1 MTRTVASATPPP
13 APTGWAEVI
22 ARYLEWLRLT
32 HYAADTVHVRACYLR
47 YFSAWAEARG
57 ITTPTR
63 VTRGV
68 LERYQRWLYQYR
80 KRTGAPLS
88 VWSQHGRLVAVKG
101 LFRWLT
107 KQRQL
112 RANPAAELELPRVTA
127 QRLPQPLTEA
137 EIAQV
142 LAQPDVTTPTGL
154 RDRALLETG
163 YSTGLRRME
172 LIRLRL
178 YDLDLARGVC
188 VIREGKGKKDR
199 VVPIGERAV
208 AWLEK
213 YLDAARPEL
222 VAEPDDGVVFLTST
236 GRPFHPNHCSRLIR
250 DYVAAAGIQKRG
262 ACHLLRHT
270 MATGMLEHGADVRV
284 IQEILGH
291 ARLTTT
297 QLYTRVSIRLLKAV
311 HTATHPAATL
321 GRPSVSPVSAAGA
334 VVEPLEESPPDA
346 DPLPLAASDAAKE
359 NSPSPTG

>member
-1 MTRTVASATPPP
+1 VTRPAASPPTP
-13 APTGWAEVI
+13 ALTDWTDVI

-47 YFSAWAEARG
+47 YFAAWAEARG
-57 ITTPTR
+57 ITTPAR

-107 KQRQL
+107 KQRHL

-142 LAQPDVTTPTGL
+142 LAQPDLTSPTGL

-188 VIREGKGKKDR
+188 VIRAGKGQKDR
-199 VVPIGERAV
+199 VVPIGARAI

-213 YLDAARPEL
+213 YLDEARPAL
-222 VAEPDDGVVFLTST
+222 VAEPDEGVVFLTST
-236 GRPFHPNHCSRLIR
+236 GRSFHPNHCSRLIR
-250 DYVAAAGIQKRG
+250 DYVAATGIAKRG

-321 GRPSVSPVSAAGA
+321 GRSPSGTEAPA
-334 VVEPLEESPPDA
+334 PPA
-346 DPLPLAASDAAKE
+346 LAAIETEPPPYNQGHDNGTDPE
-359 NSPSPTG
+359 REP